1 MFMTEKLKMQ
11 TGNRRTEGCMY
22 SLLET
27 PLLVNTQ
34 QHVFQLLLLAH
45 LYWVHTILFFL
56 QPLIINWL
64 KESSSPG
71 SIPYPSPT
79 HPLALYPR
87 EGVLEARIEGA
98 VRLTLGEEQRRV
110 LPLEAEMVT
119 SASGA
124 AMLSLH
130 SHVSSHPWTSVSYL
144 EPCDLWFWRAPQS
157 HIGSPTRDTQ
167 LIAE

>member
-56 QPLIINWL
+56 QPLIIN
-64 KESSSPG
+64 
-71 SIPYPSPT
+71 
-79 HPLALYPR
+79 
-87 EGVLEARIEGA
+87 
-98 VRLTLGEEQRRV
+98 
-110 LPLEAEMVT
+110 
-119 SASGA
+119 
-124 AMLSLH
+124 
-130 SHVSSHPWTSVSYL
+130 
-144 EPCDLWFWRAPQS
+144 
-157 HIGSPTRDTQ
+157 
-167 LIAE
+167 